1 MGSCHPLTAGKG
13 QGQATNPRDG
23 IEPMVFNKLRN
34 FFGKDLAM
42 DLGTANTLL
51 YTPRDGIV
59 LDEPSVVAL
68 SSRDERVIA
77 VGAEAKEYLGR
88 TPGSILSAVQPMK
101 DGVIADFEVTK
112 AMIAT
117 FIGNVVQGLQLVKP
131 RVMICVPTGVTQVE
145 KQAVINSAQEAGAR
159 QVLLLEEPVAA
170 AIGGGLPIT
179 EPIGNMV
186 VDIGGGTTEVGIISL
201 SSVAYSES
209 VRVAGDEIDQ
219 TIQRFLREEYGI
231 IIGENVAEKLKMR
244 LEQGPRIR
252 IRGKNAVKGVPQAME
267 VDMAALRKSIEEPV
281 NTIVKTVLRTLEKSP
296 PELVS
301 DVMDNGILLTGGGA
315 KLYGLRQ
322 LIIQQTQISTF
333 LDDNPLTT
341 ALRGTG
347 IALRR
352 EKGFRDMFLN

>member
-1 MGSCHPLTAGKG
+1 MF
-13 QGQATNPRDG
+13 
-23 IEPMVFNKLRN
+23 FNKLRN

-59 LDEPSVVAL
+59 LNEPSVVAL
-68 SSRDERVIA
+68 SNRDDRVLA
-77 VGAEAKEYLGR
+77 VGTEAKEYLGR
-88 TPGSILSAVQPMK
+88 TPESILRAVRPMK

-112 AMIAT
+112 VMIAT
-117 FIGNVVQGLQLVKP
+117 FIGKVVQGLRLFKP
-131 RVMICVPTGVTQVE
+131 RIIICVPTGITQVE
-145 KQAVINSAQEAGAR
+145 KQAVIKSAQQAGAR

-219 TIQRFLREEYGI
+219 TIQRFLREEHGL
-231 IIGENVAEKLKMR
+231 IIGENIAEELKMG
-244 LEQGPRIR
+244 LGQESRIR
-252 IRGKNAVKGVPQAME
+252 IRGKHVVEGVPQAME
-267 VDMAALRKSIEEPV
+267 IDMAALRKSIEEPV
-281 NTIVKTVLRTLEKSP
+281 NTIVHTVLRTLEKSP

-333 LDDNPLTT
+333 MDDDPLTT

-347 IALRR
+347 TALKR
-352 EKGFRDMFLN
+352 EKEFRDMFLN